1 MTNVV
6 AIILAAGYSSRMDG
20 FKPLLPLAGEPALSR
35 VVRTFQEA
43 GVQEISVV
51 AGHRQQEIA
60 SLCAELNVRVT
71 MNPDFADGMFSSV
84 RAGVRELPPEA
95 DGFFLLPVDI
105 SLIRPATL
113 RRLILDFAEN
123 RALVTH
129 PVFAGEPGHPP
140 LLAREL
146 RQPILRHS
154 GEGGL
159 RAVLADYE
167 QEARWL
173 NVADQGVLLDMD
185 LPCDYAALQKRA
197 VIGFPL
203 DAECEAL
210 FEICGTPIP
219 AREHSRVVAQV
230 AERMTEALNHVRP
243 AGERLDLALVR
254 SAGLTHD
261 LAKGRPRHAQEGAG
275 LLREHGFDAVADI
288 VVDHPDLHLADA
300 APITEREI
308 VFLADKFVQGTRI
321 VPIVDRYLA
330 KLERYRDEPQAAAA
344 VRERLIRA
352 EGILLRFCAEAHVRL
367 PDLLLETPE

>member
-1 MTNVV
+1 
-6 AIILAAGYSSRMDG
+6 
-20 FKPLLPLAGEPALSR
+20 
-35 VVRTFQEA
+35 
-43 GVQEISVV
+43 
-51 AGHRQQEIA
+51 
-60 SLCAELNVRVT
+60 VT
-71 MNPDFADGMFSSV
+71 INPDFADGMFSSV
-84 RAGVRELPPEA
+84 RAGVRELPPGV

-105 SLIRPATL
+105 PLVRPATL
-113 RRLILDFAEN
+113 RRLAQDFTRH

-146 RQPILRHS
+146 RQPILRHA

-159 RAVLADYE
+159 RAVLADCE
-167 QEARWL
+167 KEARRL
-173 NVADQGVLLDMD
+173 SVADQGVLLDMD
-185 LPCDYAALQKRA
+185 LPGDYAALRERA
-197 VIGFPL
+197 EIDSPL

-210 FEICGTPIP
+210 FEICDTPIP
-219 AREHSRVVAQV
+219 AREHSRVVARV

-261 LAKGRPRHAQEGAG
+261 LAKGRPRHAQEGAR

-288 VVDHPDLHLADA
+288 VLDHPDLHLADA
-300 APITEREI
+300 DPITEREI

-321 VPIVDRYLA
+321 VPVVDRYLA
-330 KLERYRDEPQAAAA
+330 KLERYRDNPHAAAA